1 MNKIEKNKTNK
12 LKMLMIDE
20 DTMNEG
26 LAKRTLTFQKTF
38 KPETR
43 LAANTILQHLFA
55 VFKALVLVK

>member
-1 MNKIEKNKTNK
+1 
-12 LKMLMIDE
+12 MLIIDE

-43 LAANTILQHLFA
+43 LTANTILQHLFA
-55 VFKALVLVK
+55 VLKVLVLVK